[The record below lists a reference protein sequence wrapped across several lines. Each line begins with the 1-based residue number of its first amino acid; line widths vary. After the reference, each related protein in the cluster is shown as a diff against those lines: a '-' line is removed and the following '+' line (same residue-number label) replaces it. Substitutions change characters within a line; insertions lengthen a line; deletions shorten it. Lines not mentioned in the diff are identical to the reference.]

1 MRTSEAK
8 PQQPRGCESW
18 PQPPLV
24 PYGPKRSRVR
34 GEPTAPPLD
43 AAAGSMI
50 MHWSIAG
57 RFFCL
62 SKARV
67 THSRP
72 SGSTA
77 TSCAT
82 SSSAMVRSF
91 GP

>member
-1 MRTSEAK
+1 LE
-8 PQQPRGCESW
+8 
-18 PQPPLV
+18 
-24 PYGPKRSRVR
+24 
-34 GEPTAPPLD
+34 

-50 MHWSIAG
+50 MHWSMAG